1 MCNSYNIPT
10 NKQCYAFILYICDIY
25 IILICPFSDKD
36 QRGQIVVQGYT
47 AVGFS
52 NRIQPG

>member
-1 MCNSYNIPT
+1 MCNSYNMST

-25 IILICPFSDKD
+25 IILIYPFSDKD